1 LINSTNAYR
10 LGLGAAAASAFILFW
25 IAAGIGII
33 GSDGDRANMM
43 YLGVLAVGI
52 IGALIARFRPLGM
65 ARTLIAMAV
74 AHAAVGAV
82 ALIARLGQPAS
93 PPLEILGLTGFF
105 IVLFIFS
112 AWLFRQA
119 ALNQSNSSTA

>member
-1 LINSTNAYR
+1 MINPTNAYR
-10 LGLGAAAASAFILFW
+10 LGLGAAGASAFILLW
-25 IAAGIGII
+25 LAAGVGII

-65 ARTLIAMAV
+65 ARTLVAMAV
-74 AHAAVGAV
+74 AHGVVG
-82 ALIARLGQPAS
+82 LIALVAQLGEPYS
-93 PPLEILGLTGFF
+93 GPLEILGLTGFF
-105 IVLFIFS
+105 IVLFVGS

-119 ALNQSNSSTA
+119 ALGRSEQRTA